1 MSKKQ
6 VQKLPQG
13 NKKKSNRV
21 KRTDIGYIND
31 YGFEVTFEEQE
42 KYRQLVNR
50 AKRKS
55 KNITSKYDGSY
66 RNYAKGFATYS
77 TSIKDFKNR
86 ESFERA
92 VKSMESFTKRDN
104 KKIFAKARKEDML
117 LSLDHL
123 GYGQNSKLNSDSL
136 DDFGVI
142 ALKKIIKSMTDEQ
155 LIRFWDDG
163 QSFFNDV
170 YQGDIDE
177 INDKLDTLGVKA
189 RMIKRGGK
197 YETTI

>member
-21 KRTDIGYIND
+21 KRTDIGFIND
-31 YGFEVTFEEQE
+31 YGFEITFEEQE
-42 KYRQLVNR
+42 KFRQLVNR

-66 RNYAKGFATYS
+66 RNYAKGFGTYS

-86 ESFERA
+86 EAFERA

-142 ALKKIIKSMTDEQ
+142 ALKKIINTMTDDQ

-177 INDKLDTLGVKA
+177 INDKLETLGVKA
-189 RMIKRGGK
+189 RMVKRGGK

>member
-13 NKKKSNRV
+13 NKKKTNRV

-66 RNYAKGFATYS
+66 RNYAKGFGTYS

-104 KKIFAKARKEDML
+104 KKIFAKVRKEDML

-123 GYGQNSKLNSDSL
+123 GYGQNSKLNYDSL

-142 ALKKIIKSMTDEQ
+142 ALKKIINTMTDEQ

-189 RMIKRGGK
+189 RLIKRGGK

>member
-1 MSKKQ
+1 MKKQ